1 MERLV
6 TRNLKPQSPFAFS
19 RSKRIRSDGFAATE
33 SRLRRAFVA
42 GANEFAQCRLNSG
55 SFWSLGNYQ
64 NLHKDHSMKRLA
76 LTFAFFL
83 GFASFGVRWAA
94 AQEQATANSERTPL
108 ERAKPGYLVPQSLVP
123 AQPPALAQPPGY
135 MPKASSPSATT
146 NPRSQA
152 GAKTAAVNPPARQT
166 VAGMKGTAKEL
177 EQMKIVRVYHGEGYF
192 DLALAEKLQPLLA
205 KAYGAT
211 PASNLK
217 PGDNRSAPD
226 LLRSIFGQD
235 QGSARNTDQTTVAKA
250 GQP

>member
-1 MERLV
+1 
-6 TRNLKPQSPFAFS
+6 
-19 RSKRIRSDGFAATE
+19 
-33 SRLRRAFVA
+33 
-42 GANEFAQCRLNSG
+42 
-55 SFWSLGNYQ
+55 
-64 NLHKDHSMKRLA
+64 MKRLA

-83 GFASFGVRWAA
+83 GFGSFGVRWAA

-108 ERAKPGYLVPQSLVP
+108 ERAKPGYPVPQALVP

-135 MPKASSPSATT
+135 MSRGSPPATP

-152 GAKTAAVNPPARQT
+152 GAKTAAMNPPARQSVPGT
-166 VAGMKGTAKEL
+166 KGTAKEP

-205 KAYGAT
+205 KAYGVT

-235 QGSARNTDQTTVAKA
+235 QGSAKTVDQTTVAKA
-250 GQP
+250 GLP

>member
-1 MERLV
+1 MER
-6 TRNLKPQSPFAFS
+6 
-19 RSKRIRSDGFAATE
+19 I
-33 SRLRRAFVA
+33 
-42 GANEFAQCRLNSG
+42 
-55 SFWSLGNYQ
+55 
-64 NLHKDHSMKRLA
+64 A

-83 GFASFGVRWAA
+83 GFGSFGVPWAA
-94 AQEQATANSERTPL
+94 AQEQATANSGERATL

-135 MPKASSPSATT
+135 INRASPSATP

-166 VAGMKGTAKEL
+166 VAGMKGTAKEP

-192 DLALAEKLQPLLA
+192 DMALAEKLQPLLA
-205 KAYGAT
+205 KAYGTT

-217 PGDNRSAPD
+217 PGNNPSAPD
-226 LLRSIFGQD
+226 LLRSILGQG
-235 QGSARNTDQTTVAKA
+235 QGSAKSADQTTVAKT